1 MNHNHDKGFEKDH
14 NHDKGFEK
22 DLFQTYS
29 PL

>member
-1 MNHNHDKGFEKDH
+1 MNHNHDKGFEKVH